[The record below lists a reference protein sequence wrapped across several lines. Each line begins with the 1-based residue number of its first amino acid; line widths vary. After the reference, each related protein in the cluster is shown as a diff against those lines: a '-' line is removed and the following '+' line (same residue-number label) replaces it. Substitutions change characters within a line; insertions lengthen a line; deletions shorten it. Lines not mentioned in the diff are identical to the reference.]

1 MYIKHTTILKL
12 MIFTELSGGSSLCQ
26 CVKKAHHGIVQI
38 SNFIEAR
45 LLAHPKIKTC
55 KFHVFKLPSDYICN
69 DISQI

>member
-1 MYIKHTTILKL
+1 MTILKL
-12 MIFTELSGGSSLCQ
+12 MIFTEPNGGSVLFL
-26 CVKKAHHGIVQI
+26 CVKKAHHSVVQI

-45 LLAHPKIKTC
+45 LLARPKIKTC